1 MDDLEKQFGAER
13 RMMVDDALNKLN
25 ERYDKLRDDMMKR
38 HEKELAD
45 LLVSVGFYEYY
56 LCCNTQQAP
65 RLECVL
71 ENYFLNFSS
80 KTYVVGTQKNR
91 LNEVG
96 FLSTQNSCLMGKKI
110 IKIMR
115 NKISLSGSML
125 NSHNMLARGR
135 LFSSADSVFKQF
147 GPRSVFAF

>member
-56 LCCNTQQAP
+56 L
-65 RLECVL
+65 LL
-71 ENYFLNFSS
+71 
-80 KTYVVGTQKNR
+80 
-91 LNEVG
+91 
-96 FLSTQNSCLMGKKI
+96 
-110 IKIMR
+110 
-115 NKISLSGSML
+115 
-125 NSHNMLARGR
+125 
-135 LFSSADSVFKQF
+135 
-147 GPRSVFAF
+147 

>member
-1 MDDLEKQFGAER
+1 MNITF
-13 RMMVDDALNKLN
+13 
-25 ERYDKLRDDMMKR
+25 
-38 HEKELAD
+38 
-45 LLVSVGFYEYY
+45 
-56 LCCNTQQAP
+56 CCNTQQAP

-115 NKISLSGSML
+115 NKLSLSGSML